1 VEKEL
6 KEPVNLCDI
15 ASNLLLLNQ
24 FTNKGNNVSDHPDYY
39 KQQGIEDH
47 HLLNS
52 DFKSYRAFCSRF
64 IKPPISKVTAHSA
77 QGN

>member
-39 KQQGIEDH
+39 KQQIQMAITY
-47 HLLNS
+47 LIQIL
-52 DFKSYRAFCSRF
+52 KAT
-64 IKPPISKVTAHSA
+64 VHSA
-77 QGN
+77 QDL